1 MRKVYLIISIIILFI
16 FSTSCSINKFETKDR
31 IKAPENNLPP
41 IQGKWIIEKAIDSP
55 YKKGS
60 IGDSESLI
68 NKEAL
73 FHKSA
78 TVIGEDYVEEPTY
91 KLKNVK
97 LADYLLYKYKVS
109 PEELNLSEE
118 EAEII
123 TILGNNQYYEF
134 IRYSDNEMITFVED
148 RFYFLKKSVDQ
159 ISKEE
164 IDRYINIEKSIMR
177 ISNAEE
183 VDILRSGILLGIKSY
198 SYDEVNQ
205 TDGWK
210 YKTIWIRTNNRNI
223 ASAYEMNNLLV
234 PRKKGFW
241 FVEVKR
247 EDIDNSVNDK
257 IRATQKGKFK
267 EGFLDDSASL
277 LITASLNPKA
287 KGLYPSILKNIL
299 YIGNDYI
306 STELIDLSND
316 KRTLQVYPI
325 DYLNDEKGIKVSDII
340 GEEGL
345 RVFKEGAQS
354 IVKTNSN
361 ILLNEES
368 FGLARRNGYW
378 IMKGRI
384 NYQSEGEEFY
394 KDYNIKTIPPKELV
408 NYDELAIP
416 WNVIKSK
423 VPEAIDAYTSPNED
437 IIIIVTRNNLL
448 IYSINNHE
456 ISQKELGR
464 IKIDNSET
472 IIMAEWATGR
482 YTMLWEEEFLK
493 NEAEAVEY

>member
-234 PRKKGFW
+234 PRKK
-241 FVEVKR
+241 V
-247 EDIDNSVNDK
+247 
-257 IRATQKGKFK
+257 
-267 EGFLDDSASL
+267 
-277 LITASLNPKA
+277 
-287 KGLYPSILKNIL
+287 
-299 YIGNDYI
+299 
-306 STELIDLSND
+306 
-316 KRTLQVYPI
+316 
-325 DYLNDEKGIKVSDII
+325 
-340 GEEGL
+340 
-345 RVFKEGAQS
+345 
-354 IVKTNSN
+354 
-361 ILLNEES
+361 
-368 FGLARRNGYW
+368 FGL
-378 IMKGRI
+378 
-384 NYQSEGEEFY
+384 
-394 KDYNIKTIPPKELV
+394 
-408 NYDELAIP
+408 
-416 WNVIKSK
+416 
-423 VPEAIDAYTSPNED
+423 
-437 IIIIVTRNNLL
+437 
-448 IYSINNHE
+448 
-456 ISQKELGR
+456 
-464 IKIDNSET
+464 
-472 IIMAEWATGR
+472 
-482 YTMLWEEEFLK
+482 
-493 NEAEAVEY
+493 